1 MEDKKIERLFQEN
14 LKDFEV
20 QPPSLVWDTIESELT
35 KKKKRRVLPIWW
47 LSSGVASLVI
57 IGLLLFPEIKNTD
70 INTPVYQ
77 NETNKNID
85 NQNSIKTEK
94 QIYKTPVTIVE
105 NVKNEDNTTKNTSN
119 YIEPKDELM
128 VSTKIENEEKKT
140 ATSTVS
146 LKGLEVDK
154 KIAMKNLL
162 YESLHLKTKERELEK
177 KNFIAEVT
185 KELETKEDQPKNS
198 KWSVSP
204 VVGITTSES
213 FTKASAI
220 DSNFNENKVS
230 NPETLAY
237 GLSFT
242 YQIND
247 KLFIKSGLQVQNLS
261 FNTQDVV
268 LVSNTAMSN
277 NLQNISFSNADNFLY
292 FSASDSEDINSVGL
306 TNSASL
312 DDGVLEQDINYL
324 EFPLELKYQLFTSEK
339 IQTSLISGF
348 SSLFLTQNSITARAS
363 NFSGKIGKANNLNS
377 VNFSVNFGVDLEF
390 MLSKKMRFNINPMFK
405 SQLNTFSENS
415 TNSKPYI
422 IGVYSG
428 VRFNF

>member
-230 NPETLAY
+230 NPEKLAY

-363 NFSGKIGKANNLNS
+363 NFSGKIGEANNLNS

-390 MLSKKMRFNINPMFK
+390 MLSKKMKFNINPMFK